1 MGFFQNLKEDYE
13 AAVDELLGGESAMPE
28 EETPKTKQ
36 SRGRK
41 KSSET
46 VEDTEQVALNLDMMA
61 PEEDTLEEEII
72 HEDLVED
79 DDMELESEIVS
90 EMSDISELLDGLE
103 ETEQDGMPE
112 SEMDLSEISALFA
125 DETEE
130 SGISEELAAVEEE
143 PAVVEEELAAEES
156 IDDKAVEMEKSADE
170 KSSVEEVTDD
180 GIEEIEEDFAD
191 DDLDDDDLDDDDLD
205 DVDLEDDDLGDEV
218 QEEPKEEAVELPEE
232 PGDLSE
238 PEKSENISAPEELP
252 EDISEPEE
260 LPEDISV
267 PEEPVK
273 HPKAEAPSI
282 FRKLDEHQNNK
293 ADIVKEEEKSKM
305 AVENLV
311 EEEASS
317 KTVIPELA
325 EEEVMEVSDETATI
339 TKGMK
344 VAGNIKSNGNLD
356 LEGVVV
362 GNIRI
367 AGKANIFGEINGD
380 TEAGNV
386 YADGAQITGAVKTT
400 GSVKVAQS
408 SVIIGDIAATSAV
421 IAGAVKGNIDV
432 HGPVILDSTAIVM
445 GDIKSQSVQITSG
458 AVVEGMCSQCY
469 AKVSPASF
477 FDQLG
482 K

>member
-28 EETPKTKQ
+28 EEAPKTKQ

-90 EMSDISELLDGLE
+90 EMSDISELLDGLKDI
-103 ETEQDGMPE
+103 EQDETPE

-130 SGISEELAAVEEE
+130 EAGISEELAAVEEE
-143 PAVVEEELAAEES
+143 PAAEET
-156 IDDKAVEMEKSADE
+156 IDDKAVEMEEPADE
-170 KSSVEEVTDD
+170 KSSVEEEMDDGDDGDD
-180 GIEEIEEDFAD
+180 GIEEIEEDF
-191 DDLDDDDLDDDDLD
+191 DDDDLDDDDLD
-205 DVDLEDDDLGDEV
+205 DVDLDDDDLGDVDLDDDDLGDDV
-218 QEEPKEEAVELPEE
+218 QEEPKEEVVELPEE
-232 PGDLSE
+232 L
-238 PEKSENISAPEELP
+238 

-260 LPEDISV
+260 LPEEPEDISV

-273 HPKAEAPSI
+273 SPKAEAPSI

-445 GDIKSQSVQITSG
+445 GDIMSQSVQITSG